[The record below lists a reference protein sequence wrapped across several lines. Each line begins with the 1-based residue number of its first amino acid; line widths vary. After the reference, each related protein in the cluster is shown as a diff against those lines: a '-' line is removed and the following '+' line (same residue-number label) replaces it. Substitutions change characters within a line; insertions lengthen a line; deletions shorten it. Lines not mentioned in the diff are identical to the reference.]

1 MSIARLGIVSLLTL
15 AALALAGCSSPHP
28 ALNPRP
34 VIYTVSSPNRIDLCS
49 LIPESKRSADLEIFY
64 ATNRVGSGSKDH
76 REYGNDVDN
85 RLHLGV
91 ATIHIGDANTT
102 WDDICNASSGKT
114 NGDPQFQ
121 LAGARELDDLPRNT
135 SPPSSQPTPTAFV
148 QAVDRQLA
156 LSPNHQINVYVH
168 GFKTYFSWEVEV
180 LAKLFHCTG
189 RRGAMVCF
197 GWPSRQ
203 SLYLYGSD
211 VERGQRSA
219 THLADLIE
227 VLAKDTNADKINILS
242 YSCGASCASEALMQ
256 LRKRYPND
264 SREQLAKRLRI
275 GNVIFAASDIDL
287 KTFANQDLVRLNDLA
302 DNVVIYISHNDAA
315 LGLASF
321 GFGASRLGR
330 PKSSEISKEQ
340 LDKATANTRLQVIDV
355 SDVPGPHNIG
365 GFGGHG
371 YWFANDWI
379 MTDLLVVFR
388 WQIPPDSRGLVR
400 HKSGRWF
407 FPKDYPQKV
416 TEAVHRLVATTAP
429 AAQR

>member
-64 ATNRVGSGSKDH
+64 ATNRVGSGSKYH

-189 RRGAMVCF
+189 RGSTRGVASNPPTGPPRIPQNSPQF
-197 GWPSRQ
+197 PIRA
-203 SLYLYGSD
+203 
-211 VERGQRSA
+211 ESA
-219 THLADLIE
+219 GIGESETGEGD
-227 VLAKDTNADKINILS
+227 S
-242 YSCGASCASEALMQ
+242 YNSAH
-256 LRKRYPND
+256 
-264 SREQLAKRLRI
+264 REL
-275 GNVIFAASDIDL
+275 
-287 KTFANQDLVRLNDLA
+287 
-302 DNVVIYISHNDAA
+302 
-315 LGLASF
+315 
-321 GFGASRLGR
+321 
-330 PKSSEISKEQ
+330 
-340 LDKATANTRLQVIDV
+340 
-355 SDVPGPHNIG
+355 PH
-365 GFGGHG
+365 
-371 YWFANDWI
+371 
-379 MTDLLVVFR
+379 R
-388 WQIPPDSRGLVR
+388 
-400 HKSGRWF
+400 
-407 FPKDYPQKV
+407 V
-416 TEAVHRLVATTAP
+416 TELKGLTELKRP
-429 AAQR
+429 